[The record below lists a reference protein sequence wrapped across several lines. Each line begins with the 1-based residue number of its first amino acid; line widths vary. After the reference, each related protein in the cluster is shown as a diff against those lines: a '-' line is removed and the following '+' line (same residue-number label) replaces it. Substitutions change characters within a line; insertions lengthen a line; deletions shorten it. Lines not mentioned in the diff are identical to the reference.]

1 MDWPLRGCADG
12 VVGNGLAA
20 MLFTGALVATGV
32 GRLCCDANETNSH
45 RGRASI

>member
-1 MDWPLRGCADG
+1 MDWPVRGCADG

-32 GRLCCDANETNSH
+32 E
-45 RGRASI
+45 